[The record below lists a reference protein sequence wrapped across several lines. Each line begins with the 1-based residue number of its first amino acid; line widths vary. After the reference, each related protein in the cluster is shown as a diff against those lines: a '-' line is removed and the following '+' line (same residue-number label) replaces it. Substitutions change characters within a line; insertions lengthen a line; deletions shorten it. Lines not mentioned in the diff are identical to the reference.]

1 VQIREDLRRRQ
12 RVRDVRLA
20 RQALL
25 AFVRLGA
32 EFRRLAH
39 ARHLLGRQVGLEAVD
54 ELAQSRQAPGT
65 GQELKE
71 RRR

>member
-1 VQIREDLRRRQ
+1 VQIGEDLRGGERM
-12 RVRDVRLA
+12 RDVRLA
-20 RQALL
+20 GKTLL
-25 AFVRLGA
+25 PLVRLGA
-32 EFRRLAH
+32 EFSSRTNPLD
-39 ARHLLGRQVGLEAVD
+39 LFGRQVGFEAVD